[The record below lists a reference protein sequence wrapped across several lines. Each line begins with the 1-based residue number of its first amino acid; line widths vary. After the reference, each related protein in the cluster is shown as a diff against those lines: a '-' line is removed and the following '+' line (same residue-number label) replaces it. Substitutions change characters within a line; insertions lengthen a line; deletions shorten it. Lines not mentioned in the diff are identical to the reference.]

1 MSDLHIKLCTVVRPT
16 WKVNGKEQTLTPV
29 TSKSWKFFKFEHD
42 VRNYVHEI
50 YTSANSH
57 FNPFSGGFSP
67 DRCEILQFCD
77 FFQIGWLYCIFLR
90 HAPRSNLWMD
100 FHSLWLIR
108 CLFAQGWSF
117 WGLWQYQNSFAV
129 ISQKIPQ
136 NGAWK
141 FQAKWAKYKNRGIL
155 QSINTS
161 NV

>member
-1 MSDLHIKLCTVVRPT
+1 MEKGKLWPQWHQNPGNFSNLNITSVIMSMRSI
-16 WKVNGKEQTLTPV
+16 PV
-29 TSKSWKFFKFEHD
+29 QILISI
-42 VRNYVHEI
+42 RL
-50 YTSANSH
+50 A
-57 FNPFSGGFSP
+57 GASP
-67 DRCEILQFCD
+67 
-77 FFQIGWLYCIFLR
+77 QIGVKYYSFVTFSKLVGYTVFFLR

>member
-1 MSDLHIKLCTVVRPT
+1 MEKSKLWPQWHQNPGNFSNLNMTSVIMSMRSI
-16 WKVNGKEQTLTPV
+16 PV
-29 TSKSWKFFKFEHD
+29 QILISI
-42 VRNYVHEI
+42 RL
-50 YTSANSH
+50 A
-57 FNPFSGGFSP
+57 GASP
-67 DRCEILQFCD
+67 
-77 FFQIGWLYCIFLR
+77 QIGVKYYSFVTFSKLVGYTVFFLR